1 MLHFIQV
8 VTITEI
14 HFLMNWSI
22 RKKGRGLKSIESE
35 NLTPIRKRKKM
46 PTFIFFSVAL
56 AGRKISS
63 ASKETISQTF

>member
-1 MLHFIQV
+1 
-8 VTITEI
+8 
-14 HFLMNWSI
+14 MNWSI